1 MDFNQVLKEKKDHV
15 EKYLNSFFNE
25 GKNKF
30 EAHIEEAMKYS
41 LMVGGKRLRPILL
54 LEMAKAFDLKEEEVI
69 DFACAIE
76 MIHNY
81 SLVHDDLPAMDND
94 DFRRNKPTNHK
105 VYGEAMAILAGDG
118 LLTAAFQVM
127 LKRSV
132 KDFNPGYIKA
142 LYAVSIAAGHQGM
155 IGGQV
160 ADMACENKIGNKED
174 LTYIHEH
181 KTGQL
186 LAVPL
191 VAAGHIA
198 QADEK
203 VIDKLHELGLIIGLV
218 FQITDDL
225 LDIEGDQEKLGKPIG
240 SDEKNHKMTYPSLY
254 GLETSKIKVQELL
267 MQAET
272 LLADLPVACEFLND
286 FLIYLKNRQY

>member
-1 MDFNQVLKEKKDHV
+1 MEFNQILKEKKDHV
-15 EKYLNSFFNE
+15 ENYLKSYFNE
-25 GKNKF
+25 SNNDF

-41 LMVGGKRLRPILL
+41 LMAGGKRLRPILL

-94 DFRRNKPTNHK
+94 DLRRNKPTNHR
-105 VYGEAMAILAGDG
+105 VFGEAMAILAGDG

-132 KDFNPGYIKA
+132 KEFNPGYIKA
-142 LYAVSIAAGHQGM
+142 MYAISKAAGHQGM

-160 ADMACENKIGNKED
+160 ADMTCENKMGNKAD

-186 LAVPL
+186 LAAPL
-191 VAAGHIA
+191 VAAGHMA
-198 QADEK
+198 QAEDK
-203 VIDKLHELGLIIGLV
+203 VIEQLHELGLLIGLV

-225 LDIEGDQEKLGKPIG
+225 LDIEGDQEKIGKPVG
-240 SDEKNHKMTYPSLY
+240 SDEKNHKMTYPALY
-254 GLETSKIKVQELL
+254 GLATSKIKVKELL
-267 MQAET
+267 KEAEN
-272 LLADLPVACEFLND
+272 LLANLPVACEFLKD
-286 FLIYLKNRQY
+286 FLNYLKSRQY